1 MLTAFILIG
10 SCLFFYFVG
19 YRFYAGR
26 LDRDVLRPDT
36 GNSTPAVNKNDGV
49 DFVPSKPLVLFGHNF
64 ASIAG
69 AGPVIGPI
77 IAMHH
82 FGWGLTVFWILIG
95 NVFIGAVH
103 DYITLMVSVRNR
115 GSSIAD
121 IAEQTMGGRAKAVF
135 AVFLV
140 LAMLLVVAVFGVVAA
155 KTLIAQPE
163 MVFPTFAIIPLSMIF
178 GWFIYKRNASLAVA
192 SVLAVAALIL
202 NIYIGFK
209 IPVPLPEEGLFG
221 LSPLMVWFVALML
234 YAGIASVLPVQIL
247 LQPRD
252 YLSTYVLFGSMS
264 LGILA
269 LLWVRPEIH
278 TPVFRGAFSEVQGP
292 VWPMLFVLV
301 ACGAVSG
308 FHSLV
313 AGGTTSKQLANESH
327 GKPIGYGGMLTEG
340 VVAVVTVLL
349 VGGGLYWVAPAGG
362 GVDMAALGFR
372 ETLASGGWILAFG
385 NGFGN
390 IVHQMLPILSFTFA
404 SMIAVLALNT
414 FVLTT
419 LDTAVRITRFIVQE
433 SLGQKAPVFANKYLA
448 TVVIVFFAYC
458 IGATEGWQKIWP
470 IFGATNQL
478 IAAVALMVGSTYLM
492 AMKKPTAYTLYPAI
506 FMVITTIGALGW
518 QGYRFFQR
526 SGAQLPARGVLRS
539 AHRACGVC
547 GARGRAGAAGPPCG
561 ETGARAFGSLR
572 PRRLVSGRFCT
583 MINASI
589 HGPLRMQ
596 NAPLEPG
603 ENCYETQ

>member
-1 MLTAFILIG
+1 MLTFSILIG
-10 SCLFFYFVG
+10 SCLFFFFIG

-26 LDRDVLRPDT
+26 LDRDVIQPDGAKT
-36 GNSTPAVNKNDGV
+36 TPAVSQGDGV
-49 DFVPSKPLVLFGHNF
+49 DYVASKPMVLFGHNF

-82 FGWGLTVFWILIG
+82 FGWVLTLFWILVG

-103 DYITLMVSVRNR
+103 DYVTLMVSVRNR

-121 IAEQTMGGRAKAVF
+121 IAENTMGYRAKAVF

-140 LAMLLVVAVFGVVAA
+140 LAMLLVIAVFGVVAA

-163 MVFPTFAIIPLSMIF
+163 MVFPTFAIIPVSMIL
-178 GWFIYKRNASLAVA
+178 GWFIYKKGSNLVMASLIAVG
-192 SVLAVAALIL
+192 VIIL

-209 IPVPLPEEGLFG
+209 IPFPLPEDGVLG
-221 LSPLMVWFVALML
+221 LSPLMVWFVALMA
-234 YAGIASVLPVQIL
+234 YAGIASVMPVQIL

-252 YLSTYVLFGSMS
+252 YLSTYILFGSMLLAI
-264 LGILA
+264 LG
-269 LLWVRPEIH
+269 LLWVRPEIN
-278 TPVFRGAFSEVQGP
+278 TPAYLGMFSEGQGP

-301 ACGAVSG
+301 ACGSVSG

-327 GKPIGYGGMLTEG
+327 GRPISYGGMLTEG

-349 VGGGLYWVAPAGG
+349 VGGGLYWVAPAAGN
-362 GVDMAALGFR
+362 VDMATLGFR
-372 ETLASGGWILAFG
+372 ETLRSGGWILAFG

-390 IVHQMLPILSFTFA
+390 VVHQMLPMLSFTFA

-433 SLGQKAPVFANKYLA
+433 SLGRKVPFFENKYVSTGVIILLA
-448 TVVIVFFAYC
+448 YM

-478 IAAVALMVGSTYLM
+478 IAAVALMVVSTYLIGVR
-492 AMKKPTAYTLYPAI
+492 KPAKYTLYPAI
-506 FMVITTIGALGW
+506 FMVITTIGALAW
-518 QGYRFFQR
+518 QGYRFFSAPEPNYLLGFASLILIGLSLFVGNEGMR
-526 SGAQLPARGVLRS
+526 VLK
-539 AHRACGVC
+539 
-547 GARGRAGAAGPPCG
+547 GR
-561 ETGARAFGSLR
+561 
-572 PRRLVSGRFCT
+572 RRDGLQPSPSE
-583 MINASI
+583 A
-589 HGPLRMQ
+589 
-596 NAPLEPG
+596 
-603 ENCYETQ
+603 

>member
-1 MLTAFILIG
+1 MLTIAILLFA
-10 SCLFFYFVG
+10 CLFLYFIG

-26 LDRDVLRPDT
+26 LDSELIHPDVKRV
-36 GNSTPAVNKNDGV
+36 TPALEQNDGI
-49 DFVPSKPLVLFGHNF
+49 DYVPSKPLVLFGHNF

-82 FGWGLTVFWILIG
+82 FGWAITLVWILLG

-103 DYITLMVSVRNR
+103 DYLTLMVSVRNR

-121 IAEQTMGGRAKAVF
+121 IAESTMGYRAKAVF
-135 AVFLV
+135 AIFLV
-140 LAMLLVVAVFGVVAA
+140 LAMLLVIAVFGVVAA

-163 MVFPTFAIIPLSMIF
+163 MVFPTFAIIPVSVIL
-178 GWFIYKRNASLAVA
+178 GWCIYKKNFNLKMASLIA
-192 SVLAVAALIL
+192 VLAVII
-202 NIYIGFK
+202 NIYIGFH
-209 IPVPLPEEGLFG
+209 IPLSIREEGVMGF
-221 LSPLMVWFVALML
+221 SPLIFWFIVLMI

-252 YLSTYVLFGSMS
+252 YLSTYILFGSMALAI
-264 LGILA
+264 LG
-269 LLWVRPEIH
+269 LLWVGPELN
-278 TPVFRGAFSEVQGP
+278 TPAWRSAMSDKQGP

-313 AGGTTSKQLANESH
+313 AGGTTSKQLSNEMQ
-327 GKPIGYGGMLTEG
+327 GKIISYGGMLTEG

-349 VGGGLYWVAPAGG
+349 VGGGLYWVAPQGG
-362 GVDMAALGFR
+362 GIDMTQLGFR
-372 ETLASGGWILAFG
+372 ETLQSGGWILAFG

-390 IVHQMLPILSFTFA
+390 IVHQMLPFLSFTFA

-419 LDTAVRITRFIVQE
+419 LDTAVRITRFLVQE
-433 SLGQKAPVFANKYLA
+433 SLGDRVFVFKNKYVVTVTVVFAAYL
-448 TVVIVFFAYC
+448 
-458 IGATEGWQKIWP
+458 IGATDGWQKIWP

-478 IAAVALMVGSTYLM
+478 IAAVALFVVATWLM
-492 AMKKPTAYTLYPAI
+492 AVKKPTQYVLYPAI

-518 QGYRFFQR
+518 QAYRFFTAPQPNLFLG
-526 SGAQLPARGVLRS
+526 STAVVLIGLAVFVGNEGRQALKGRRVISVS
-539 AHRACGVC
+539 ATEIPYRA
-547 GARGRAGAAGPPCG
+547 
-561 ETGARAFGSLR
+561 E
-572 PRRLVSGRFCT
+572 
-583 MINASI
+583 
-589 HGPLRMQ
+589 
-596 NAPLEPG
+596 
-603 ENCYETQ
+603 